1 MACGGRQLI
10 AEPLDTRQ
18 RQRRIRTAREFS
30 NVTVRRST
38 PQDTE
43 SFRRCLDAV
52 ARERK
57 WLAFLQAPSLQD
69 VDAFLRQ
76 KSPIQF
82 VAVQEDEVVGWC
94 DVTPNQ
100 REGFQHSGVLGMGLL
115 VGFRGRGLGRTL
127 LRETIDAALAAGLT
141 RVELEVLASNEPAVA
156 LYERFDFTHEGR
168 KRAARILDD
177 RVEDILCMALVRPS
191 ERRAV

>member
-1 MACGGRQLI
+1 
-10 AEPLDTRQ
+10 
-18 RQRRIRTAREFS
+18 
-30 NVTVRRST
+30 
-38 PQDTE
+38 
-43 SFRRCLDAV
+43 
-52 ARERK
+52 
-57 WLAFLQAPSLQD
+57 LAFLQAPSLQD

-76 KSPIQF
+76 NSPIQF

-177 RVEDILCMALVRPS
+177 RVEDILCMALVRPA